1 MAGIKIDFISDVSK
15 FIGGTKDIEGA
26 LDKVSDS
33 LDDVAK
39 DADKAGKKIGD
50 ELTDGAKD
58 AQDAGEKMERKF
70 RDAFDETKK
79 DAKTTG
85 DKVGDDIKS
94 GFKRAEGAADEFRDE
109 AKSTSR
115 EAAASFSGDFEDVAD
130 AIQET
135 LANALAGFGPMGAV
149 AGMAAAAGI
158 GILVSVLQSSAE
170 KAAEAKEKVIDLA
183 GAIREAGGDIEDVDW
198 GAQFEDFA
206 NAISDPKSWFEP
218 WQQASK
224 TNAEVIAA
232 DAEKLG
238 LTYSDLFQG
247 LAGDTEAG
255 QRAIE
260 EINSKIAEQDEAYQK
275 LVADGVDPA
284 AAAAQT
290 YTGHLETQRDRL
302 EQATAATEGAIDLAE
317 LYTEAIEGSSAAV
330 EDYNDAQDKRL
341 DLIRE
346 EAELNMTAAE
356 AEAAWAQTV
365 MDATDA
371 LEEINKVTDTTTQA
385 TKDATDAVKDGG
397 TELDLYTKAGQLA
410 SEALLGTAESG
421 WKMIEAAREGGASAE
436 ELAAKTQTAREE
448 FIRQA
453 TQMGLTQEAA
463 NRLAD
468 EYGLIPSEVKTT
480 AVFNKADAE
489 AAVANF
495 TRVLG
500 ELDGK
505 TVYTNVI
512 NRISTIE
519 TRSSSTDVAGGMGR
533 YNSGGQVPGAASGAY
548 ITGPGSDIDDR
559 VPYRLSPG
567 EFVLDKQAT
576 DQLGIGNLQAMNE
589 GIPPAR
595 ATHTAPGPTAKEIG
609 AEVAKA
615 VAQALQGATLTLTG
629 VDYLANSTAARI
641 NTAIARGV

>member
-26 LDKVSDS
+26 LDKVADS

-50 ELTDGAKD
+50 ELSDGAKD

-79 DAKTTG
+79 DAKSTG
-85 DKVGDDIKS
+85 DKVGDDVKR
-94 GFKRAEGAADEFRDE
+94 GFKRAEGAADEFKDE

-115 EAAASFSGDFEDVAD
+115 EAAASFTGDFEDVSD

-135 LANALAGFGPMGAV
+135 LANALSGFGPAGAV

-158 GILVSVLQSSAE
+158 GILVSVLQSSAD
-170 KAAEAKEKVIDLA
+170 KAAEVKEKTIELA
-183 GAIREAGGDIEDVDW
+183 GAIREAGGEIKDVDW
-198 GAQFEDFA
+198 AGQFEEFA

-218 WQQASK
+218 WQAASK

-238 LTYSDLFQG
+238 LDYADLFQG
-247 LAGDTEAG
+247 LAGDSEAAG
-255 QRAIE
+255 RALE
-260 EINSKIAEQDEAYQK
+260 DINAKIAEQDEAYQK

-284 AAAAQT
+284 AAASMT

-317 LYTEAIEGSSAAV
+317 LYSEAIEGSSAAV
-330 EDYNDAQDKRL
+330 EEYNDAQEKRL
-341 DLIRE
+341 DLIKE

-421 WKMIEAAREGGASAE
+421 WKMIESAREGGATTE
-436 ELAAKTQTAREE
+436 QLEAKTAEAREE
-448 FIRQA
+448 FVRQA
-453 TQMGLTQEAA
+453 TQMGLTRQAA
-463 NRLAD
+463 EKLAN
-468 EYGLIPSEVKTT
+468 EYGLIPSSVKTT
-480 AVFNKADAE
+480 ATFDDTAAQHGIDRFITTNDGRRIRVYVDATGGTSYSTGSG
-489 AAVANF
+489 NMSYKK
-495 TRVLG
+495 
-500 ELDGK
+500 DGG
-505 TVYTNVI
+505 VI
-512 NRISTIE
+512 K
-519 TRSSSTDVAGGMGR
+519 
-533 YNSGGQVPGAASGAY
+533 AASGVY
-548 ITGPGSDIDDR
+548 VTGPGSDIDDR
-559 VPYRLSPG
+559 VPAMLSPG

-576 DQLGIGNLQAMNE
+576 DQLGIGNLQQRNE

>member
-50 ELTDGAKD
+50 ELSDGAKD

-85 DKVGDDIKS
+85 DKVGDDVKR
-94 GFKRAEGAADEFRDE
+94 GFKRAEGAADEFKDE

-115 EAAASFSGDFEDVAD
+115 EAAASFTGDFEDVSD

-135 LANALAGFGPMGAV
+135 LANALSGFGPAGAV

-158 GILVSVLQSSAE
+158 GILVSVLQSSAD
-170 KAAEAKEKVIDLA
+170 KAAEVKEKTIELA
-183 GAIREAGGDIEDVDW
+183 GAIREAGGEIKDVDW
-198 GAQFEDFA
+198 AGQFEEFA

-218 WQQASK
+218 WQAASK

-238 LTYSDLFQG
+238 LNYQDLFQG
-247 LAGDTEAG
+247 LAGDSEAAG
-255 QRAIE
+255 RALE
-260 EINSKIAEQDEAYQK
+260 DINAKIAEQDEAYQK
-275 LVADGVDPA
+275 LVAEGVDPA
-284 AAAAQT
+284 VAAAQT

-330 EDYNDAQDKRL
+330 EVYNDAQEKRL
-341 DLIRE
+341 DLIKE
-346 EAELNMTAAE
+346 EAELNMSAAE
-356 AEAAWAQTV
+356 AQAAWAQQVLDNAKAHDELEKLIDST
-365 MDATDA
+365 DAT
-371 LEEINKVTDTTTQA
+371 TR
-385 TKDATDAVKDGG
+385 DATDAVKDGG
-397 TELDLYTKAGQLA
+397 AALDLYTEAGQYASKALLDMSKAG
-410 SEALLGTAESG
+410 
-421 WKMIEAAREGGASAE
+421 WDMIEAAREGGATTE
-436 ELAAKTQTAREE
+436 QLEAKTAEAREE
-448 FIRQA
+448 FVRQA
-453 TQMGLTQEAA
+453 TQMGLTRQAA
-463 NRLAD
+463 EKLAN
-468 EYGLIPSEVKTT
+468 EYGLIPSSVKTT
-480 AVFNKADAE
+480 AVFDDDA
-489 AAVANF
+489 AQRGIDRFITTNDGRRI
-495 TRVLG
+495 RVYIDATG
-500 ELDGK
+500 GTSYSTGAGNMSYKKDGG
-505 TVYTNVI
+505 VI
-512 NRISTIE
+512 E
-519 TRSSSTDVAGGMGR
+519 
-533 YNSGGQVPGAASGAY
+533 AASGVY
-548 ITGPGSDIDDR
+548 VTGPGSDIDDR
-559 VPYRLSPG
+559 VPAMLSPG

-576 DQLGIGNLQAMNE
+576 DQLGIGNLQQRNE

>member
-1 MAGIKIDFISDVSK
+1 MAGRGINIDFISDVSK
-15 FIGGTKDIEGA
+15 FLRGTRDISEA
-26 LDKVSDS
+26 LEDVADS
-33 LDDVAK
+33 LDDLAR
-39 DADKAGKKIGD
+39 DADKAGEKAGKGIA
-50 ELTDGAKD
+50 DGIEGGID
-58 AQDAGEKMERKF
+58 DAGDATKKLERKF
-70 RDAFDETKK
+70 KDTFDEVKADSKK
-79 DAKTTG
+79 AG
-85 DKVGDDIKS
+85 DDVGDNVKR
-94 GFKRAEGAADEFRDE
+94 GFKRAEQGAAEFKDE
-109 AKSTSR
+109 AKSTAR
-115 EAAASFSGDFEDVAD
+115 EGAASFTGEFEDVAD
-130 AIQET
+130 VIQET

-158 GILVSVLQSSAE
+158 GILVSVLQGSAE

-183 GAIREAGGDIEDVDW
+183 GAIREAGGDIEDIDW
-198 GAQFEDFA
+198 GSTFEEFA

-218 WQQASK
+218 WQAASK

-238 LTYSDLFQG
+238 LNYQDLFQG
-247 LAGDTEAG
+247 LAGDSEAAG
-255 QRAIE
+255 RALE
-260 EINSKIAEQDEAYQK
+260 DINAKIAEQDEAYQK
-275 LVADGVDPA
+275 LVAEGVDPA
-284 AAAAQT
+284 VAAAQT

-330 EDYNDAQDKRL
+330 EVYNDAQEKRL

-371 LEEINKVTDTTTQA
+371 LEGINKVTDTTTQA

-421 WKMIEAAREGGASAE
+421 WKMIEAAREGGATTE
-436 ELAAKTQTAREE
+436 QLEAKTAQAREE
-448 FIRQA
+448 FVRQA
-453 TQMGLTQEAA
+453 TQMGLTRQAA
-463 NRLAD
+463 EKLAN
-468 EYGLIPSEVKTT
+468 EYGLIPSSVKTT
-480 AVFNKADAE
+480 ATFDDTAAQRGIDRFIATNDGRRIRVYVDATGGTSYSTGSG
-489 AAVANF
+489 NMSYKK
-495 TRVLG
+495 
-500 ELDGK
+500 DGG
-505 TVYTNVI
+505 VI
-512 NRISTIE
+512 E
-519 TRSSSTDVAGGMGR
+519 
-533 YNSGGQVPGAASGAY
+533 AASGVY
-548 ITGPGSDIDDR
+548 VTGPGSDIDDR
-559 VPYRLSPG
+559 VPAMLSPG

-595 ATHTAPGPTAKEIG
+595 ATHTAPGYTAKEIG

-615 VAQALQGATLTLTG
+615 VAQALDGATLTLTG